1 MIQPLNEQFVR
12 MQKLAGV
19 AAINENKRLEEGL
32 KFYMESMGYIPVTEG
47 ISDSIKKLAAKLT
60 PKDKYFVKLLNA
72 IIGKLPTEG
81 TNALMSALKY
91 VKDNPDLSAD
101 DIKSQLSGKINE
113 ADENEGDSKKG
124 LGPLRNF
131 LNKSK
136 VGKTLR
142 NAIFGLVIT
151 ALTLPL
157 AQNAYKAFQNPK
169 VVKTIATAKSAD
181 TILPDSDSSTAAY
194 EPAEKVGVN
203 IDGKSLSD
211 MDKGPNTDVKF
222 IPFEFADGNTMTPE
236 GQQILDDYI
245 ANLQLELEAGDV
257 GGEITIDPL
266 GFASNTGDGSE
277 VSDEG
282 GAPLSTQRAD
292 TILKY
297 LKSKLGDKVGDVT
310 INYGEPQHG
319 DYKTQEFEE
328 GNGTDGAGGGIE
340 TDTSG
345 LTKTKE
351 KVDPVKYYDE
361 FHPIYDEGE
370 EQKADINPVGTEE
383 PTDQTGQEEKPT
395 SRQEEPIGQKKSS
408 DKKALP
414 KDRSNQTSKKI
425 SPTQAST
432 DVESIL
438 KLNRN
443 GQLAMVLARMSPK
456 LNIYSELGKNDIT
469 SLSDNDF
476 QKVQDSNASETA
488 KKLAKLIPNLRK
500 SPDAFLKKVSTL
512 TGVEL
517 APRAKAVAT
526 KPGAG
531 TQAPI
536 NSLTETQIY
545 LQEAAID
552 DLFNELGI
560 TPEEIKA
567 NRVAIIAL
575 LGSMYASA
583 GNTEVSILDPSQ
595 LSKEE
600 QKQLQGM
607 GFVSQPAGNYVYM
620 KPGETAQQIRTGN
633 FDKTSKNTKDQPDVD
648 RVGVEIGK
656 RKDLQKY
663 LKLINRKDEL
673 KDLILGIV
681 NIFNPD
687 LIKDKGKLRT
697 IMFGMRNRITEE
709 EKDASTAIQ
718 NILKNPTLIN
728 RFKNINNVE
737 EAIQTILRE
746 IIPFLNP
753 EFLKDK
759 SQVRGAVIA
768 AANEL
773 TNKDTAT
780 ARSEKATQN
789 KTEKPVTESF
799 LRMQKLAG
807 VKK

>member
-19 AAINENKRLEEGL
+19 TAVNENKRLEEGL
-32 KFYMESMGYIPVTEG
+32 KFYMESMGYISVTEG

-72 IIGKLPTEG
+72 IIGKLPAEG

-101 DIKSQLSGKINE
+101 DIKSQLSEKVNE
-113 ADENEGDSKKG
+113 ADESDSKKG

-370 EQKADINPVGTEE
+370 EQKADINPVGLEE
-383 PTDQTGQEEKPT
+383 PTNQTGQEE
-395 SRQEEPIGQKKSS
+395 PIRQKKSS
-408 DKKALP
+408 GEKSPP

-425 SPTQAST
+425 SSSQAST

-476 QKVQDSNASETA
+476 KKVQDSNASETA

-526 KPGAG
+526 KPGTD

-536 NSLTETQIY
+536 SSLTETQIY

-567 NRVAIIAL
+567 NKVAIIAL

-607 GFVSQPAGNYVYM
+607 GFVAQPAGNYVYM
-620 KPGETAQQIRTGN
+620 KPGDTAQQLRTSY
-633 FDKTSKNTKDQPDVD
+633 DKSQKNTKDQPDAD
-648 RVGVEIGK
+648 RVGAEIGK
-656 RKDLQKY
+656 RKDIQRY

-673 KDLILGIV
+673 KDLVTGLIGIIDPNLV
-681 NIFNPD
+681 
-687 LIKDKGKLRT
+687 KDKGKLRN

-718 NILKNPTLIN
+718 SILKNPTLVT

-737 EAIQTILRE
+737 EAIQVILRE
-746 IIPFLNP
+746 IIPYLNP
-753 EFLKDK
+753 DFLKK
-759 SQVRGAVIA
+759 TSEVRGAIIA

-773 TNKDTAT
+773 TNAETAA
-780 ARSEKATQN
+780 ARSEKAAQN
-789 KTEKPVTESF
+789 KQEIKESF
-799 LRMQKLAG
+799 TRMKQLAG
-807 VKK
+807 IIK